1 MVINEEIVTGRAH
14 RILIDRAAKLWRRL
28 SYWTKASDV
37 EFNDGKSAEAKLG
50 AINGITDS
58 LASPS
63 SGMALSAAAGNNLQ
77 QQIHSVNTSLG
88 GLKFVSCTQAQYDAL
103 GSGRPSNTIYFIS

>member
-37 EFNDGKSAEAKLG
+37 EFNDGKARKQ
-50 AINGITDS
+50 N
-58 LASPS
+58 LALLTESRIPWPLQAPEWHFPQLPETICS
-63 SGMALSAAAGNNLQ
+63 NKSIRSTPALA
-77 QQIHSVNTSLG
+77 V
-88 GLKFVSCTQAQYDAL
+88 
-103 GSGRPSNTIYFIS
+103 